1 MLTAAL
7 LITLSTLTTAQ
18 PGLQPPHRNTPAQRA
33 TPMTPE
39 SLTAQIKSGASDAIA
54 TAAKMGDAAVPT
66 LDQHMLD
73 KDPDIRLMTLRCFDA
88 VGGEHAIKAG
98 VNALLDEDA
107 QVASRAAVLLHRHPP
122 KGYNHQLFG
131 AFNQSREAAVRIE
144 IPKVV
149 GRTGTADDIRLWTT
163 VLPTVKEP
171 EVRDGVMIGL
181 ARMGHEPS
189 RDWFKGKLAAA
200 DGPAALPWL
209 EAAEYM
215 DDPWVLP
222 TLGKLLDKR
231 SEVYTA
237 SADFKP
243 VQVRVCD
250 LAAYVIF
257 TITRHKVEFAV
268 SQRRYL
274 ETEVD
279 EARKAAG
286 GEQPPGFSITSPAP
300 SDPAPRTPLTR

>member
-1 MLTAAL
+1 MLLAAL
-7 LITLSTLTTAQ
+7 LISLITAQ
-18 PGLQPPHRNTPAQRA
+18 PGLHPPPHRNTPAQRA

-39 SLTAQIKSGASDAIA
+39 SLTAQIKSGASDAVA
-54 TAAKMGDAAVPT
+54 TAAKLGDAAVPT

-88 VGGEHAIKAG
+88 VGGEAAIKAG

-131 AFNQSREAAVRIE
+131 AFNQSTEAAVRVE

-149 GRTGTADDIRLWTT
+149 GRIGTADDIRLWTT

-215 DDPWVLP
+215 DDPWILP

-243 VQVRVCD
+243 VEVRVCD

-257 TITRHKVEFAV
+257 TITKHKVEFPV

-279 EARKAAG
+279 EARKAAA
-286 GEQPPGFSITSPAP
+286 QPPAP
-300 SDPAPRTPLTR
+300 